1 MAELLYLDD
10 LRVGQKFTSGT
21 HALDPGQ
28 IKAFAREFDPQ
39 PFHLDEAAARHSFFQ
54 ELAASGWH
62 TAAITMRLL
71 VDGGLPIAGGIIG
84 AGGEIQWPQATRP
97 GDLLQVESEILT
109 VTPSRSRPDRGMATM
124 RSETRNQH
132 GEVLQ
137 ILTAKLVV
145 PRRTK

>member
-1 MAELLYLDD
+1 
-10 LRVGQKFTSGT
+10 
-21 HALDPGQ
+21 
-28 IKAFAREFDPQ
+28 
-39 PFHLDEAAARHSFFQ
+39 
-54 ELAASGWH
+54 
-62 TAAITMRLL
+62 MRLL
-71 VDGGLPIAGGIIG
+71 NDGGLPIAGGIIG

-124 RSETRNQH
+124 RSETRNQR

-145 PRRTK
+145 PRRAK